1 MGRTTNSQ
9 ADAVLR
15 EASRT
20 SAASSSTHTR
30 SAAPVPAAISHVSGS
45 LQRRMHQAG
54 RRQRHPSAYRYGG
67 HRDPGD
73 GPGEQQRDGC
83 ADRGDSAPD
92 DRLVQPASERRERQD
107 LCEPLDDG
115 RCRLGRQ
122 WRCERGELEHADK
135 KDEHLAPTRSEGQD
149 RLLQGANCE
158 RADEHEACQAR
169 RRCRIDSGE
178 RSEARKC
185 DGFHGGEDCERRQPE
200 ERGAQRAGLRSA
212 LLGLAPLAVLATV
225 EAVAFAGLAPLTE
238 VGAASSAGLAAFV
251 LVGALA
257 IGALQQAILALAPRR
272 GQVLVLLVGVLQLA
286 SLAAPLP
293 PQTAPTVI
301 QWLAEVLPL
310 PALTGGLNQAIVGG
324 AVTSVGTT
332 VALLLAWT
340 IAGVAVT
347 AVAVRRRVALT
358 SPSLVHPALQA
369 A

>member
-1 MGRTTNSQ
+1 MRRPEGIHSV
-9 ADAVLR
+9 DH
-15 EASRT
+15 ASPRDEST
-20 SAASSSTHTR
+20 RVSAGTYQVASAADQTDQGAAALASGAGELSDGSGQVASGTSDLATSTGTLATGLTDAAGAMPNYADVAARSSLASAV
-30 SAAPVPAAISHVSGS
+30 AAPVQVTSSVTNPVTTSRPAAAS
-45 LQRRMHQAG
+45 LALGLALWLGATALTFLRPVVPGWAVAAQAG
-54 RRQRHPSAYRYGG
+54 
-67 HRDPGD
+67 
-73 GPGEQQRDGC
+73 
-83 ADRGDSAPD
+83 
-92 DRLVQPASERRERQD
+92 
-107 LCEPLDDG
+107 PL
-115 RCRLGRQ
+115 R
-122 WRCERGELEHADK
+122 
-135 KDEHLAPTRSEGQD
+135 T
-149 RLLQGANCE
+149 
-158 RADEHEACQAR
+158 
-169 RRCRIDSGE
+169 
-178 RSEARKC
+178 
-185 DGFHGGEDCERRQPE
+185 
-200 ERGAQRAGLRSA
+200 A

-225 EAVAFAGLAPLTE
+225 EAVAFAGLAPLTG
-238 VGAASSAGLAAFV
+238 VDAASSAGLAGFV